1 MTQYAIDFALF
12 GLARSDLLFN
22 YTLPFFS
29 KDYSKE
35 NRKSRMLRIILFVA
49 GPIEIN
55 GIRYKNMGDRW
66 PDQEYEIA
74 QWQIELN

>member
-1 MTQYAIDFALF
+1 MF
-12 GLARSDLLFN
+12 GLASSEQYFN
-22 YTLPFFS
+22 FTIPLFS
-29 KDYSKE
+29 KEYSLT
-35 NRKSRMLRIILFVA
+35 NRKAKMIRIILILA
-49 GPIEIN
+49 GPIEFN